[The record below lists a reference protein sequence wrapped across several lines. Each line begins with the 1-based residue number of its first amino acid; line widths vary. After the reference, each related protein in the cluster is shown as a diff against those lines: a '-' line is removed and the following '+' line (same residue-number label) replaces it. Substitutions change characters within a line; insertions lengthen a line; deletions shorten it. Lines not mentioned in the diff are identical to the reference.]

1 MTPPPAGTSVR
12 ASVTVDA
19 LITRAFS
26 VFTDGIGSW
35 WPPDHHI
42 VEGAVEMVFEPR
54 AGGFVHDRASD
65 GTESRWGRVLV
76 YDPPNRVVF
85 SWDISSQWQI
95 ETDLDKTSEVEVTFV
110 AEGPNRTRVVLE
122 HSKLDRHG
130 EGWEHHRDEVGARDG
145 WQLLLDEFAKVA
157 AA

>member
-1 MTPPPAGTSVR
+1 MTAEAAGTSVR

-19 LITRAFS
+19 PIAHAFS
-26 VFTDGIGSW
+26 VFTEGIGNW
-35 WPPDHHI
+35 WPSSHHI
-42 VEGAVEMVFEPR
+42 VDGVVEMVFEAR
-54 AGGFVHDRASD
+54 VGGRVYDRLAD
-65 GTESRWGRVLV
+65 GTESRWARVLV
-76 YDPPNRVVF
+76 YDPPYRVVF
-85 SWDISSQWQI
+85 SWDISSQFQI

-110 AEGPNRTRVVLE
+110 AEAPDRTRVVLE